1 MGGSSRTE
9 CEGPHFTQKWVP
21 IFTKP
26 VWRIFSPGFMISEM
40 NLWKFEHYFWKFRHY
55 FSSTLMLKLMETLFV
70 KLLCRTPETVRNFAL
85 KVLNLDRCGEKLKQ
99 VPFSQSW
106 ILSTAQSSFMQTQQL
121 ACVLHSKIK
130 RYSLHSKIKV
140 LNDSLSW
147 IMSSVGPLHHKI
159 WLPES
164 RPNPELVK
172 LQPQL
177 NDRVIPFLLICL
189 KKGQEPG
196 LTAKEPRPTKEPR
209 PK

>member
-1 MGGSSRTE
+1 MEAWGGGESQYWWWGSTFHSKM
-9 CEGPHFTQKWVP
+9 GPHFHKICSCWCKFGLKDLQK
-21 IFTKP
+21 
-26 VWRIFSPGFMISEM
+26 
-40 NLWKFEHYFWKFRHY
+40 
-55 FSSTLMLKLMETLFV
+55 
-70 KLLCRTPETVRNFAL
+70 VRNFAL
-85 KVLNLDRCGEKLKQ
+85 KVLNLDRCSEKLKQ
-99 VPFSQSW
+99 VPISQSW
-106 ILSTAQSSFMQTQQL
+106 IPSTAQSSFMQTQQL
-121 ACVLHSKIK
+121 ACLLHSKIK

-140 LNDSLSW
+140 LYDSLSW

-164 RPNPELVK
+164 RPKPELVK

>member
-1 MGGSSRTE
+1 MELWRGEFQYWWWGSTFHSKM
-9 CEGPHFTQKWVP
+9 GPHFHKIRSCWCKFGLTDLQKV
-21 IFTKP
+21 IN
-26 VWRIFSPGFMISEM
+26 V
-40 NLWKFEHYFWKFRHY
+40 
-55 FSSTLMLKLMETLFV
+55 
-70 KLLCRTPETVRNFAL
+70 AL
-85 KVLNLDRCGEKLKQ
+85 KVLNLDRCSEKLKQ
-99 VPFSQSW
+99 VPISQSW
-106 ILSTAQSSFMQTQQL
+106 IPSTAQSSFMQTQQL
-121 ACVLHSKIK
+121 ACLLHSKIK

-140 LNDSLSW
+140 LYDSLSW

-164 RPNPELVK
+164 RPKPELVK

>member
-99 VPFSQSW
+99 VPISQSW
-106 ILSTAQSSFMQTQQL
+106 ILSTAPSSLMQTH
-121 ACVLHSKIK
+121 HSDWIVFCIPKAKGTLCIPK
-130 RYSLHSKIKV
+130 SRYSTTACHESCHLKDPSTIRYDC
-140 LNDSLSW
+140 LNQD
-147 IMSSVGPLHHKI
+147 
-159 WLPES
+159 
-164 RPNPELVK
+164 
-172 LQPQL
+172 L
-177 NDRVIPFLLICL
+177 NLNW
-189 KKGQEPG
+189 
-196 LTAKEPRPTKEPR
+196 
-209 PK
+209 

>member
-1 MGGSSRTE
+1 MT
-9 CEGPHFTQKWVP
+9 
-21 IFTKP
+21 
-26 VWRIFSPGFMISEM
+26 SEM
-40 NLWKFEHYFWKFRHY
+40 NLWKLRHYFLPFGHYFWKLN

-70 KLLCRTPETVRNFAL
+70 KLLCRTPETVKNFAL

-140 LNDSLSW
+140 FNDSLSW

>member
-1 MGGSSRTE
+1 
-9 CEGPHFTQKWVP
+9 
-21 IFTKP
+21 
-26 VWRIFSPGFMISEM
+26 
-40 NLWKFEHYFWKFRHY
+40 
-55 FSSTLMLKLMETLFV
+55 
-70 KLLCRTPETVRNFAL
+70 
-85 KVLNLDRCGEKLKQ
+85 
-99 VPFSQSW
+99 
-106 ILSTAQSSFMQTQQL
+106 MQTQQL
-121 ACVLHSKIK
+121 TWVLHSKIK

-147 IMSSVGPLHHKI
+147 IMSSVGHLHHKI

-209 PK
+209 PKYFRWNFLGHSQKEGQFFDTFRAIWCFFLSYAADPGTPPMCVALPESRNDFSWAPLTPKSC

>member
-1 MGGSSRTE
+1 MWGELRCTLYNKIKHYSTLHTILSLPRLSRLFFN
-9 CEGPHFTQKWVP
+9 C
-21 IFTKP
+21 
-26 VWRIFSPGFMISEM
+26 
-40 NLWKFEHYFWKFRHY
+40 FWKLY

-70 KLLCRTPETVRNFAL
+70 KLLFRTPETVRNFAL

-172 LQPQL
+172 LQPEL
-177 NDRVIPFLLICL
+177 NDRVIPSF
-189 KKGQEPG
+189 
-196 LTAKEPRPTKEPR
+196 
-209 PK
+209 